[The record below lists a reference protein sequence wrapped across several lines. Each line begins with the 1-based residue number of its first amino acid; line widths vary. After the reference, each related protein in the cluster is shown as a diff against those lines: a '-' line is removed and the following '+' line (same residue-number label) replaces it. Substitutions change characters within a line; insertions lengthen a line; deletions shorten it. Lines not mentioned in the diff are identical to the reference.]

1 MSGSLQHIADLLKQK
16 SYDQAR
22 AELRVYLQ
30 AHPDHAEAW
39 YLLSFAAPDRPQ
51 RIAALQRA
59 LKLKPDLELA
69 RSRLAQLRAES
80 PAESNLPPRA
90 PSRTPRSAPPTAPPT
105 APPRRIGWGQ
115 IVGGLIAVLLV
126 GGIGALAVTR
136 LAGSDQDA
144 SPAPTLA
151 ELPGAEAGL
160 ALSATAAAVAALGD
174 ATGTPAVSPTVSPTA
189 VDTPTATASP
199 TGVDTP
205 TATVSPT
212 GTATPEPVVLPSDT
226 PTEVSPTVPVITAA
240 PLVSPTPKSQA
251 TGAAIPVIGV
261 PTAAPTGAPPDIV
274 PLAPTAT
281 VAPSATRILPP
292 SATPTATLEGLIV
305 LPSPTSTKTPVPT
318 ATYTPSPVP
327 TATTPPDVPVPTG
340 PGPASS
346 PTPYIAPTPSGSGI
360 PLNTFAGVTGGRAMV
375 ISAARPA
382 TAAINEIGATAPNP
396 PAGSEWVLVEVL
408 AECNDSACTLA
419 RQPLRVL
426 GSSGQVYDPAP
437 TFQSD
442 VKFGPGMV
450 VNRQAWGYQ
459 AFLVP
464 SSEQSVRLVIQGVE
478 FALQ

>member
-59 LKLKPDLELA
+59 LKLKPDLDLA

-80 PAESNLPPRA
+80 PAESSLPPRA
-90 PSRTPRSAPPTAPPT
+90 PSRTPRSAPPTAL
-105 APPRRIGWGQ
+105 PRQIRWGQ

-126 GGIGALAVTR
+126 GGIGALAVTW

-151 ELPGAEAGL
+151 ELPGAESGL

-174 ATGTPAVSPTVSPTA
+174 ATGTPAASPTATPTVSPTGA
-189 VDTPTATASP
+189 ASP

-212 GTATPEPVVLPSDT
+212 GTATPEPVILPSDT

-251 TGAAIPVIGV
+251 TGSAATPVIAA
-261 PTAAPTGAPPDIV
+261 PTAAPTGAPPGTV

-346 PTPYIAPTPSGSGI
+346 PTPYTAPTPSGSGI

-382 TAAINEIGATAPNP
+382 TAAITEIGATAPNP

-408 AECNDSACTLA
+408 AECNDSACALA
-419 RQPLRVL
+419 QQPLRVL

-450 VNRQAWGYQ
+450 VNRQVWGYQ